1 MKKMKNY
8 GLAIMMLLGGLTS
21 GAMAQVKTS
30 AQEVAT
36 LELAEKREVMKTNIL
51 NDYLGIK
58 NSLVVSDGDKT
69 ARYAK
74 SFISVLKQFKFKKLT
89 LDQMNAATSTRATIL
104 VLAEKI
110 ATEKIDTQR
119 KEFVELST
127 QLWTII
133 DLLKPEGLML
143 YHQRCPMV
151 GSTWVSD
158 SKEIKNPYFPKNML
172 TCGEVISTK

>member
-1 MKKMKNY
+1 
-8 GLAIMMLLGGLTS
+8 MLSS

-36 LELAEKREVMKTNIL
+36 AELAEKREVMKNSIIS
-51 NDYLGIK
+51 DYLGMK
-58 NSLVVSDGDKT
+58 NSLVVSDGEKT
-69 ARYAK
+69 AAYAK
-74 SFISVLKQFKFKKLT
+74 AFISGLKQFKFKKLT
-89 LDQMNAATSTRATIL
+89 LEQMNAATGTRATIL

-110 ATEKIDTQR
+110 AAGKIDVQR
-119 KEFVELST
+119 KEFVDLSS

-133 DLLKPEGLML
+133 DLLKPEGLVL

-158 SKEIKNPYFPKNML
+158 SKEIKNPYFPKNMI
-172 TCGEVISTK
+172 TCGEVIATK